1 MLINITMR
9 LRAIKDDYE
18 TFRNVAIRG
27 TPGWTQ
33 EKVLKMSLNHL
44 KGVALIIQQA
54 VENES
59 KTDEK

>member
-1 MLINITMR
+1 MLIDIAMR
-9 LRAIKDDYE
+9 LRAIQSDYE
-18 TFRNVAIRG
+18 IFRSAVVRG
-27 TPGWTQ
+27 TPGWTY

-59 KTDEK
+59 KTDEE